1 MRVGNFPC
9 QHRVCRRRSPV
20 LRYSVDE
27 SVHAMSAIKFSTVLK
42 WVGYA
47 TAILSL
53 IFGLRELVKLISD
66 RVESHRKVDALLISE
81 DVELRGRDYAS
92 AWRTLDQ
99 ASQVEPNS
107 SKVHLAQENLAMA
120 WLEDIHV
127 RENEKFSDIAEKLEP
142 VLTRGIAS
150 TKDTQRSADLLAHIG
165 WSYFLRSRENVFGLD
180 PAGAYAKAAGQDKNN
195 PYAEAMWGH
204 WILWNHGK
212 LSEASQHFASALVSG
227 RQRDFVRRLQFA
239 ALSDCPSDECD
250 EETIRVANDVRK
262 ENGTIDP
269 DAVGGIFFIYYRK
282 ILSSSPASVHFLAA
296 VPPGEHVATFHWL
309 FDSADFD
316 ESKSLQRMCYL
327 AKLQEAAGQREEA
340 LTNYRLIHAKTAK
353 RPGSLA
359 DAADAGIKRLSSAH

>member
-1 MRVGNFPC
+1 
-9 QHRVCRRRSPV
+9 
-20 LRYSVDE
+20 VDE
-27 SVHAMSAIKFSTVLK
+27 SVHAMSAIKFTKVLK

-53 IFGLRELVKLISD
+53 IFGIRELVKLVAD
-66 RVESHRKVDALLISE
+66 RIESHRKVDALLISE
-81 DVELRGRDYAS
+81 DVELKGRDYAS

-99 ASQVEPNS
+99 ASQLEANS

-120 WLEDIHV
+120 WLEDIHL

-150 TKDTQRSADLLAHIG
+150 SKDNQRSADLLAHIG

-212 LSEASQHFASALVSG
+212 LSDASQHFASALVSG

-250 EETIRVANDVRK
+250 EEIIRVANDVRK
-262 ENGTIDP
+262 EHGTIDS
-269 DAVGGIFFIYYRK
+269 DETGRIFFIYYRK
-282 ILSSSPASVHFLAA
+282 VLSSSPASVHFLAA
-296 VPPGEHVATFHWL
+296 VPPAEHVATFHWL

-316 ESKSLQRMCYL
+316 EAKSLQRMCYL
-327 AKLQEAAGQREEA
+327 ARLQEAAGQREEA
-340 LTNYRLIHAKTAK
+340 LANYRAVRAKTPK
-353 RPGSLA
+353 NSGSLS
-359 DAADAGIKRLSSAH
+359 DAVEAGIKRLSPAH